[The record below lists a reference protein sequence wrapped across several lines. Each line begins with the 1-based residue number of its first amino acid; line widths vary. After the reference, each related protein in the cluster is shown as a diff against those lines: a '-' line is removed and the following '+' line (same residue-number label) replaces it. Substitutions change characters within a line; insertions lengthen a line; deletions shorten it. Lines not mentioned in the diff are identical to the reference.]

1 MPEFFLNQS
10 LLPPGHHSLLM
21 KVGFQPSG
29 YQLESDNPH
38 LADLINWENNNLMLP
53 KDSGNEVIILSYRL
67 SRPGFHITIA
77 HCQKHS

>member
-10 LLPPGHHSLLM
+10 LLPPGHHGLLM

-38 LADLINWENNNLMLP
+38 LADLMNWENNNLMLP
-53 KDSGNEVIILSYRL
+53 KDSGNEVIILFYRL

-77 HCQKHS
+77 HCQKNS